1 MPWAMLRTSRR
12 APLARSRPDHLH
24 ETDVIQLKS
33 QREIELMAEG
43 GRILAATVRM
53 LRREV
58 RAGVSTLD
66 LDAMAEEFIRGHA
79 GATPAFKGLYGFPGT
94 LCTSINQEIVHGIPS
109 RKRVLKDGDV
119 ISLDV
124 GVGYQGYFTDSATT
138 VPVGTVDAE
147 TARLLEVTE
156 RSLAAGIA
164 AAVPGNHLGDIGAA
178 VQKVVEAAGFSVVR
192 DLVGH
197 GIGVEFHEEPQVPNY
212 GKPKRGLKLVPGL
225 TLAIEPMVNIGSAQT
240 RTLPDK
246 WTIVT
251 VDGSR
256 SAHFEHTVAITE
268 QGNRVLTAA

>member
-1 MPWAMLRTSRR
+1 
-12 APLARSRPDHLH
+12 
-24 ETDVIQLKS
+24 VIQLKS
-33 QREIELMAEG
+33 AREIELMAEG
-43 GRILAATVRM
+43 GRILAAAVQRVRDA
-53 LRREV
+53 V
-58 RAGVSTLD
+58 RPGVSTLE
-66 LDAMAEEFIRGHA
+66 LDAVAEEFIRSHP
-79 GATPAFKGLYGFPGT
+79 GATPAFKGLYGFTGSI
-94 LCTSINQEIVHGIPS
+94 CASINQEIVHGIPS
-109 RKRVLKDGDV
+109 KKRLLDEGDI
-119 ISLDV
+119 ISIDV
-124 GVGYQGYFTDSATT
+124 GVAYRGYFTDSATT
-138 VPVGTVDAE
+138 VPVGAVDAE

-178 VQKVVEAAGFSVVR
+178 VQQVVEGAGFSVVR

-225 TLAIEPMVNIGSAQT
+225 TIAIEPMVNVGGPMT

-268 QGNRVLTAA
+268 NGNRVLTAA